1 MIPVRYATLIVFA
14 NFLLDKA
21 TFLGHDTDTDDEDE
35 ETERG
40 KKAGG
45 ASYPAFEEYLAAR
58 PEIKRILS
66 RRTLD

>member
-1 MIPVRYATLIVFA
+1 MIVFA

-21 TFLGHDTDTDDEDE
+21 TFLDRGNETDTDDDDDEDLDE
-35 ETERG
+35 GGT
-40 KKAGG
+40 KKEG
-45 ASYPAFEEYLAAR
+45 STYPPFEEYLAAR